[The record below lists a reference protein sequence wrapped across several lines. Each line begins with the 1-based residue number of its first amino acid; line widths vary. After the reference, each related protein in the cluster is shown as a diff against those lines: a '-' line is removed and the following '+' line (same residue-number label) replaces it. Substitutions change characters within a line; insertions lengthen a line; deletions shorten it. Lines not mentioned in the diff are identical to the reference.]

1 MSTRKKIVK
10 LATLKKRISELK
22 KSGRKIAFTNGC
34 FDILHY
40 GHVSYL
46 EAAKKKGRVLVVG
59 LNSDSSVKKIKCPG
73 RPVNSEMM
81 RAYVLAALE
90 CVDFVTIFNEDIP
103 YNLIK
108 AVRPDVLIKGADW
121 KNKGVVGS
129 DIVKSY
135 GGRVELIKYVPKMS
149 TTNIIKII
157 GEKCVK

>member
-103 YNLIK
+103 
-108 AVRPDVLIKGADW
+108 
-121 KNKGVVGS
+121 
-129 DIVKSY
+129 
-135 GGRVELIKYVPKMS
+135 GGFL
-149 TTNIIKII
+149 
-157 GEKCVK
+157 